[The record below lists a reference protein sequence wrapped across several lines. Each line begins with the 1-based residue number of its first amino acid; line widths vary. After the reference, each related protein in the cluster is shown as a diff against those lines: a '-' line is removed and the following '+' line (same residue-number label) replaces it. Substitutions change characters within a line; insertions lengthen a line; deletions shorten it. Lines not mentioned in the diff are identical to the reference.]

1 MLDDLDMIDM
11 WQGVNYDVADI
22 HRFLRDEAARP
33 VAYTQVPAPG
43 SWKQSW
49 KLSAWDTP
57 PARPSALRALNYLLK
72 NWIVKLRFI
81 LSGGKKVETNSKK
94 IPFVIFSD
102 DKRYWNV
109 FCLLYTS
116 RCV

>member
-1 MLDDLDMIDM
+1 MMLYID
-11 WQGVNYDVADI
+11 
-22 HRFLRDEAARP
+22 
-33 VAYTQVPAPG
+33 PG
-43 SWKQSW
+43 TGSM
-49 KLSAWDTP
+49 LFAI
-57 PARPSALRALNYLLK
+57 LIGIIGALNYLLK

-109 FCLLYTS
+109 FEPVCREFDKRGTDIVYMTASADDPALN
-116 RCV
+116 